1 MRRIADFTSKK
12 EPLTEGAVIVSS
24 VDELTAKTL
33 EILRREITNL
43 MIESS
48 GGKLSPPS
56 SKALV
61 DYVKL
66 LDDLKVKEKELLEE
80 ASDEFLKKL
89 AKKDGV

>member
-12 EPLTEGAVIVSS
+12 PEPTEGTVIVAS

-48 GGKLSPPS
+48 AGKLAPPS
-56 SKALV
+56 SKSLV
-61 DYVKL
+61 DYIKL
-66 LDDLKVKEKELLEE
+66 LDDLKQKEKELLEE
-80 ASDEFLKKL
+80 ASTEFLQRL
-89 AKKDGV
+89 AKDK

>member
-1 MRRIADFTSKK
+1 MRKIADFTAKK
-12 EPLTEGAVIVSS
+12 PEPTEGIVIISS

-48 GGKLSPPS
+48 GGKLQPAS
-56 SKALV
+56 SKSLV
-61 DYVKL
+61 DYIKL
-66 LDDLKVKEKELLEE
+66 LDELKKKEKELLEE

-89 AKKDGV
+89 AKKDE